1 MEVFETLTYG
11 PFRGAMKCE
20 GQPIQYLAVAIITTE
35 LKFNS
40 AEVDLSQ
47 SNLLTCCVIQRRCND
62 VQNAFRDRFT

>member
-40 AEVDLSQ
+40 AEVDLFPVE
-47 SNLLTCCVIQRRCND
+47 LTDMLCHPTQM
-62 VQNAFRDRFT
+62 